1 MICTIENSVP
11 EPVEGT
17 EKTTSS
23 TTAENSVPEPVE
35 GTEFN

>member
-1 MICTIENSVP
+1 MICTIENVVS
-11 EPVEGT
+11 
-17 EKTTSS
+17 TSS